1 MTAQISKSASADD
14 VLDAI
19 RGTRDSLSVSRAY
32 GEAYD
37 LDGVTV
43 IPVARVSGGA
53 GGGGGEGTDEE
64 RSGGGFGTGFGL
76 HVNPI
81 GVYEIRGAQV
91 VWKPAVDANR
101 VIRGGQVLG
110 GIVAVSIA
118 LVLLARSRSR

>member
-1 MTAQISKSASADD
+1 MTAQGSMTGSADD
-14 VLDAI
+14 VLDTI
-19 RGTRDSLSVSRAY
+19 KGTRDTLSVSRAY
-32 GEAYD
+32 GEVYD

-64 RSGGGFGTGFGL
+64 KAGGGFGTGFGL

-81 GVYEIRGAQV
+81 GVYEVRGDHV

-101 VIRGGQVLG
+101 MIRGGQVLG
-110 GIVAVSIA
+110 GIVAVCVA
-118 LVLLARSRSR
+118 LVLIVRSR